1 MLVPLLVR
9 PNCSEGHY
17 AIVAGR
23 RRFTAVGA
31 VAREG
36 GAVRPIPC
44 AILDEGD
51 DADALEAS
59 MLENLARVQP
69 DEVSQWEA
77 FVALVKAGRSVEEVA
92 DSFGFEPRAVK
103 RILAL
108 GNLLPRIRS
117 LYRGGDIDAG
127 TVRHLTLA
135 SKSQQK
141 ASLALFADEGAYCP
155 TGHQLKAWLFGGT
168 AIAVKHALFDTE
180 DAKLATVSDLFGEDS
195 LFADA
200 DAFWTAQT
208 AAIDARKAD
217 YLEAGWSDVVIM
229 ARGDWFR
236 SWDHAH
242 AGKRKGGRIYVE
254 VRESGEVTF
263 HEGFVTSKEA
273 KRLSTDG
280 GDGSGDAELAK
291 PVRPEVS
298 GPLNAYVDLHRHA
311 AVRAD
316 LAGQGGVALRA
327 MLAHVIAG
335 ADLWRVDVESQR
347 APKEDI
353 AESVES
359 CSAEAVFDLMPTTG
373 TKLYTFHSDAR
384 QAVYAELFADDEK
397 QRIFEAFDAA
407 LEATGF
413 VPEAV
418 WGERIEDRGSQI
430 TFSALG
436 QQAPIDAK
444 EKWDPDFANRKIIQQ
459 DLRGRLPGLS
469 INMGGA
475 TSIDITREGVDKG
488 YGLTRLRDESGIPLD
503 AMMFIGDAIFPGGN
517 DYPAKTL
524 GLDTICVRDPRETLA
539 VIASIVACLK

>member
-1 MLVPLLVR
+1 M
-9 PNCSEGHY
+9 
-17 AIVAGR
+17 
-23 RRFTAVGA
+23 
-31 VAREG
+31 
-36 GAVRPIPC
+36 
-44 AILDEGD
+44 
-51 DADALEAS
+51 
-59 MLENLARVQP
+59 
-69 DEVSQWEA
+69 
-77 FVALVKAGRSVEEVA
+77 
-92 DSFGFEPRAVK
+92 
-103 RILAL
+103 
-108 GNLLPRIRS
+108 
-117 LYRGGDIDAG
+117 
-127 TVRHLTLA
+127 
-135 SKSQQK
+135 
-141 ASLALFADEGAYCP
+141 
-155 TGHQLKAWLFGGT
+155 
-168 AIAVKHALFDTE
+168 
-180 DAKLATVSDLFGEDS
+180 
-195 LFADA
+195 
-200 DAFWTAQT
+200 
-208 AAIDARKAD
+208 
-217 YLEAGWSDVVIM
+217 
-229 ARGDWFR
+229 
-236 SWDHAH
+236 
-242 AGKRKGGRIYVE
+242 
-254 VRESGEVTF
+254 TF

-327 MLAHVIAG
+327 MLAYVIAG

-359 CSAEAVFDLMPTTG
+359 CTAEAAFDLMPTTG
-373 TKLYTFHSDAR
+373 TKLYTFHSDAC

-413 VPEAV
+413 VPEAD

-444 EKWDPDFANRKIIQQ
+444 EKWDPDFAKRKIIQQ

-475 TSIDITREGVDKG
+475 KSIDITREGVDKA